1 MRIDPDDIAIC
12 LGHGAR
18 ATPPTRTRTTQGP
31 EPMMPP
37 IVQTS
42 LFAFESFE
50 ALCEGL
56 SEEHRRHV
64 YTRGQNPTVEAI
76 ERQLAALERGA
87 RCKCFASGMAAIS
100 SVMYGLLEAGDHVLF
115 VNQIYGPT
123 LELARHLRRFGIEHD
138 VSLHLDLDSIEQALR
153 PETKLIWLE
162 SPGTM
167 LYRMVDVPAVCR
179 LAKGRGIMVGM
190 DNTWAT
196 PLLQKPLTVGVD
208 IVAHSCAKY
217 IGGHSD
223 VMAGAL
229 IASDSVMEQIFY
241 RSYLLNGG
249 ILGPHD
255 AWLLIRGLRTLP
267 TRLQQHETGGL
278 AVMEFLQRHPAVEA
292 VYHPAASGDSGLVED
307 QLAGYTGL
315 FSFALAGADHAR
327 VSRVIDALRLFKI
340 GVSWGGVESIVLS
353 PNRGGAATE
362 SYLETAGIPPGLIRL
377 SIGLE
382 PPDTLIADLD
392 AALSAA

>member
-1 MRIDPDDIAIC
+1 MKIDPEDITIC
-12 LGHGAR
+12 LGHEVRSAD
-18 ATPPTRTRTTQGP
+18 GP

-37 IVQTS
+37 IIQTS
-42 LFAFESFE
+42 TFAFDSFD

-56 SEEHRRHV
+56 GEEHRHHV
-64 YTRGQNPTVEAI
+64 YTRGQNPTVGVL

-87 RCKCFASGMAAIS
+87 SCKCFASGMAAIS

-115 VNQIYGPT
+115 VNQVYGPT
-123 LELARHLRRFGIEHD
+123 LELAEHLRRFGIDYD
-138 VSLHLDLDSIEQALR
+138 VVLQLDLDSIELALR
-153 PETKLIWLE
+153 PQTKLIWLE

-167 LYRMVDVPAVCR
+167 LYRMLDLPAVCR
-179 LAKGRGIMVGM
+179 LAKERGTLVGM
-190 DNTWAT
+190 DNTWST

-223 VMAGAL
+223 VVAGAL
-229 IASDSVMEQIFY
+229 IATDSVMERIFY
-241 RSYLLNGG
+241 GSYLLNGG
-249 ILGPHD
+249 ILSPHN

-267 TRLQQHETGGL
+267 TRLQQHEVAGL
-278 AVMEFLQRHPAVEA
+278 AVMEFLQRHPKVDAVH
-292 VYHPAASGDSGLVED
+292 HPALIEDRRLVED

-315 FSFALAGADHAR
+315 LSFSLADADHAKVAR
-327 VSRVIDALRLFKI
+327 LIDTLRLFKI
-340 GVSWGGVESIVLS
+340 GVSWGGVESLVIS
-353 PNRGGAATE
+353 PNRGPGAEPSLE
-362 SYLETAGIPPGLIRL
+362 SAGIPPGLIRL

-382 PPDTLIADLD
+382 PTDALIADLD